1 MTTPQKEACS
11 CPVPARSIESAILTL
26 RGQKVVLDADL
37 ARIYGVATKVLNQA
51 VKRNA
56 DRFPPDFRF
65 QLMPQEAADAMQ
77 PMDGKDDDGRW
88 SQIVTSSRSQS
99 VTLKRGDMRS
109 QFVTASEKRNIRFL
123 PYAFTEHGAIMAAT
137 VLNSPRA
144 VQMSVFVVRAFIKMR
159 EQLLN
164 RGEMEKR
171 LAEIE
176 KGLMSHDAALRDLYA
191 KIRPLLL
198 PPTDPPS
205 KPIGFSVR
213 ESRARYHVRSRKG
226 K

>member
-1 MTTPQKEACS
+1 MTEPQKERCS
-11 CPVPARSIESAILTL
+11 CPVPAHTIESAILTL

-37 ARIYGVATKVLNQA
+37 ARIYGVATKVLNRA
-51 VKRNA
+51 VKRNS
-56 DRFPPDFRF
+56 DRFPLDFLF
-65 QLMPQEAADAMQ
+65 QLTQPEIANLRSQFAASGLQSTHNPHDEMN
-77 PMDGKDDDGRW
+77 
-88 SQIVTSSRSQS
+88 RSQS
-99 VTLKRGDMRS
+99 VTSSDGVMRR
-109 QFVTASEKRNIRFL
+109 QIGTASRRNLRHL

-164 RGEMEKR
+164 RSEMEKR

-176 KGLMSHDAALRDLYA
+176 RGLMSHDAALRDLYA

-198 PPTDPPS
+198 PPPDPPN

-213 ESRARYHVRSRKG
+213 ESRARYRVVAERG
-226 K
+226 GG

>member
-1 MTTPQKEACS
+1 MKADKEVL
-11 CPVPARSIESAILTL
+11 VPAYVVEPLILCIRS
-26 RGQKVVLDADL
+26 QKVILDADL

-56 DRFPPDFRF
+56 DRFPPDFLF
-65 QLMPQEAADAMQ
+65 QFIPQEVADMQ
-77 PMDGKDDDGRW
+77 SQLVTASSVETDTTQPIDNKADRGNR

-99 VTLKRGDMRS
+99 VTLKRG
-109 QFVTASEKRNIRFL
+109 QNIKYL

-144 VQMSVFVVRAFIKMR
+144 VQMSVFVVRAFIKLR

-164 RGEMEKR
+164 RTEMEKR

-176 KGLMSHDAALRDLYA
+176 KGLLSHDAALRDLYA
-191 KIRPLLL
+191 RIRPLLL
-198 PPTDPPS
+198 QPPDPPKKS
-205 KPIGFSVR
+205 IGFQAKER
-213 ESRARYHVRSRKG
+213 RAKYRTRKG
-226 K
+226 R